1 MTRLF
6 VTFVVKKPNSKGYS
20 LRGLFLK
27 IGYLFVGLLAFSK
40 AYGQIDTRIN
50 LQDFDDRKIHY
61 GYSMALNYST
71 FKLGF
76 SDDFTNQDTIS
87 QIQPIGG
94 PGFELGFILNY
105 RLGEFFDVRALPK
118 VAFYERT
125 LRYHFKG
132 TDTFEDAVFEA
143 SALELPLV
151 IKYKSFR
158 RKNSRLYMVGGVK
171 TAFEVGAKK
180 RQKRNDQIGLKTVS
194 VSAEYG
200 IGWDMYYPL
209 FKFAPE
215 LKFSLGLTDLFI
227 TDDNIYSTP
236 LANVKPYNITLAILF
251 E

>member
-1 MTRLF
+1 M
-6 VTFVVKKPNSKGYS
+6 
-20 LRGLFLK
+20 
-27 IGYLFVGLLAFSK
+27 LLVSVAH
-40 AYGQIDTRIN
+40 GQIDTRIN
-50 LQDFDDRKIHY
+50 LPNFDQRKMHY

-71 FKLGF
+71 FKVKL
-76 SDDFTNQDTIS
+76 SEDFLNQDTLRG
-87 QIQPIGG
+87 IQPLGG

-105 RLGEFFDVRALPK
+105 RLGEFFDLRALPK

-132 TDTFEDAVFEA
+132 TEPETTVSQDAIFEA

-151 IKYKSFR
+151 LKYKSFR
-158 RKNSRLYMVGGVK
+158 RKNHRLYMIGGVK
-171 TAFEVGAKK
+171 SSFEVGAKK
-180 RQKRNDQIGLKTVS
+180 RQKRNDQIAFRTTSL
-194 VSAEYG
+194 SAVYG

-227 TDDNIYSTP
+227 KDDNIYSNS
-236 LANVKPYNITLAILF
+236 LAVVKPYNITLAILF